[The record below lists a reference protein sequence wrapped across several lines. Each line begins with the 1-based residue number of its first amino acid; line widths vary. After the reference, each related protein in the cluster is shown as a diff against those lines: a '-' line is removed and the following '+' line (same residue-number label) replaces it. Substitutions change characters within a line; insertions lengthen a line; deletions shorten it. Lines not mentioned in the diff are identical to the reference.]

1 MRERLEASPMFSLL
15 LLTLALQQAVWPR
28 LFQEDSSSLPC
39 FNGHPQELQKATVTA
54 YKYPL
59 CPGLHKRV
67 SYHLNSNLWLK
78 FLPPFIQEE
87 SEAQRSQVT
96 GPRST
101 ANSRTGIGNQICWI
115 SKALL
120 FLPSV
125 YFCTCCS
132 VPSLLEVNSAPFSIS
147 FPLQPCTEHCASQ

>member
-1 MRERLEASPMFSLL
+1 MFSLL

-125 YFCTCCS
+125 IFAPA
-132 VPSLLEVNSAPFSIS
+132 VLSL
-147 FPLQPCTEHCASQ
+147 PCQKSTLHHSQFHSLCNHVLSTVLASESPG